1 MNFIVDAHLDIAYN
15 ALCFNRDYRRGARRT
30 RALEAGSAQQKENGQ
45 TIVGL
50 PDMIRGRVG
59 LTFGTIFVGPRDSH
73 TSPLTA
79 PLSYT
84 TVPEAHAS
92 GVRQLDWYHHWQDR
106 EEHVRLINSKGDL
119 KRHLAEWG
127 LQANA
132 SGALSPAPK
141 PRTPGSIHPVG
152 IMLLMESAD
161 PVREPRE
168 LEWWHEHGVRAIG
181 PAWSGTRYCGGT
193 RVPGGLTQLGRELL
207 EVVAQ
212 LNMIL
217 DLSHMAEKSSRESL
231 ERFQGKLIMASHSNP
246 QKITP
251 TDRHLPDD
259 VIMGIAER
267 GGVIGTV
274 LFNRFLNVKWTKADR
289 KQDVKLDAV
298 VRCIDYVCQLTGSS
312 DHAALGSDFDG
323 GLGAESIPAELDTSR
338 DLGKIGVELLQRGYT
353 RADVDKV
360 LHGNWLRLMQQA
372 LTD

>member
-1 MNFIVDAHLDIAYN
+1 MDFIVDAHLDIAYN

-30 RALEAGSAQQKENGQ
+30 RELEAGSAQQKENGQ

-59 LTFGTIFVGPRDSH
+59 AAFGTIFVGPRDKH

-84 TVPEAHAS
+84 SVPEAHAS
-92 GVRQLDWYHHWQDR
+92 GVRQLDWYHRWEER
-106 EEHVRLINSKGDL
+106 EKHVRLIKTQGDL
-119 KRHLAEWG
+119 KNHLAAWG
-127 LQANA
+127 LQANPA
-132 SGALSPAPK
+132 GALSPAAR
-141 PRTPGSIHPVG
+141 PRVPGSIHPVG
-152 IMLLMESAD
+152 VMLLMESAD
-161 PVREPRE
+161 SVREPRE
-168 LEWWHEHGVRAIG
+168 LEWWHERGVRAIG

-193 RVPGGLTQLGRELL
+193 RVPGGLTDLGRELL
-207 EVVAQ
+207 EVIAQ

-259 VIMGIAER
+259 VIAGIAER

-274 LFNRFLNVKWTKADR
+274 LFNRFLNVNWTKADPKR
-289 KQDVKLDAV
+289 DVKLDAV
-298 VRCIDYVCQLTGSS
+298 IRCIDYVCQLTGSS

-323 GLGAESIPAELDTSR
+323 GLGAESIPYELILRATWGRSGSNCFSAATPAPTS
-338 DLGKIGVELLQRGYT
+338 T
-353 RADVDKV
+353 RFCTGTGCD
-360 LHGNWLRLMQQA
+360 
-372 LTD
+372 